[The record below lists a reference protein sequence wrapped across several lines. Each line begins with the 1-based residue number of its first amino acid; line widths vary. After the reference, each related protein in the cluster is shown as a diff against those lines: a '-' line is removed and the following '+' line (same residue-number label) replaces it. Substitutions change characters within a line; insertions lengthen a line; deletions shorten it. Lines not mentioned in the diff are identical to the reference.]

1 MLKTFRQQIAMAALF
16 FTLPIGSIFI
26 GTDVKPAF
34 AGCNIFGCSQ
44 SNVAECN
51 PFGCPKPPSG
61 ETCTP
66 FGCPESKPSAQ
77 PNQYPNQPSFERPN
91 IEQPNSEQPSTE
103 QLNSYQPNSEQPNP
117 EVNTQFLQKCLDALL
132 YRTEEKKPFPGW
144 ICVPNDVNCKTIRVR
159 TEISENVAVQAC
171 QGSR

>member
-16 FTLPIGSIFI
+16 FTLPIGSILI
-26 GTDVKPAF
+26 GTDIKPAF

-44 SNVAECN
+44 SSVAECN

-61 ETCTP
+61 QTCTP
-66 FGCPESKPSAQ
+66 FGCPESPPSTQ
-77 PNQYPNQPSFERPN
+77 PNQY
-91 IEQPNSEQPSTE
+91 
-103 QLNSYQPNSEQPNP
+103 LNQPNSEQPNAEQSSSEQP
-117 EVNTQFLQKCLDALL
+117 NAEVNPQSLQKCLDALL

-144 ICVPNDVNCKTIRVR
+144 ICVPNDVNCKTVRVR